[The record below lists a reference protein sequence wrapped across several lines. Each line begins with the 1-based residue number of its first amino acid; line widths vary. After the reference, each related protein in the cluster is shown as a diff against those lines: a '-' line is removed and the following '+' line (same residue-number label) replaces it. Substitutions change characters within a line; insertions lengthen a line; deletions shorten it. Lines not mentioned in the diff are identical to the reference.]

1 MKHTCIYLYFW
12 AHRS

>member
-1 MKHTCIYLYFW
+1 MKHTCIYLYCW